1 MPLAFSTNDS
11 LSIYAD
17 RRNRTTVP
25 LPISFRP
32 RHQLKLGCATKSQSR
47 AREVSCAE
55 WQELC
60 MRLLTRSCYFYEFH
74 GYEIEVKAG

>member
-11 LSIYAD
+11 LSFYAD

-32 RHQLKLGCATKSQSR
+32 RHQLKLGYATKSQSR
-47 AREVSCAE
+47 TCEVSCAE
-55 WQELC
+55 WQEL
-60 MRLLTRSCYFYEFH
+60 YEAPDSLMLFL
-74 GYEIEVKAG
+74 

>member
-11 LSIYAD
+11 LWFYAD

-32 RHQLKLGCATKSQSR
+32 RHLKLGYAAKSQSR
-47 AREVSCAE
+47 TCEVSCAE
-55 WQELC
+55 WQELYEAPDSL
-60 MRLLTRSCYFYEFH
+60 RLFL
-74 GYEIEVKAG
+74 